1 MSRADKVIDY
11 LTDHRFITSMDIIEM
26 YNATSPS
33 KVTSTVREK
42 LRMRNKTLAD
52 KWEKNEYTGN
62 RYKVYWIAEV

>member
-11 LTDHRFITSMDIIEM
+11 LTEHRFITSMDIIEM

-52 KWEKNEYTGN
+52 KWEKNENTGN